1 MSRKR
6 GPRRGSP
13 DTRETILD
21 AARASF
27 ADVGYNGSTIRRIA
41 GIAGVDPSLV
51 IHYFGTKQDLF
62 AASVALPI
70 SPAAFIERVFV
81 EGAADD
87 SVAERLTRFFFEVWE
102 HPDSRQAL
110 LGQLRAAF
118 ETGQPPP
125 MGEFVVD
132 ALLSRIGEFLEG
144 PDAALRMELAASN
157 LVGIAILRYV
167 VAIEPLASTTVDSL
181 VAEIA
186 PRIRGYL
193 TPTDS

>member
-1 MSRKR
+1 MSRRR

-13 DTRETILD
+13 DTREIILD

-41 GIAGVDPSLV
+41 GRAGVDPSLV

-70 SPAAFIERVFV
+70 SPTAMIERVFI

-87 SVAERLTRFFFEVWE
+87 SMAERLTRLFFEVWE
-102 HPDSRQAL
+102 HPGSRQAL
-110 LGQLRAAF
+110 LGQLRVAF

-132 ALLSRIGEFLEG
+132 AVISRIGEFVEG
-144 PDAALRMELAASN
+144 PDAQLRLELAAAN
-157 LVGIAILRYV
+157 LIGIAILRYV
-167 VAIEPLASTTVDSL
+167 VKMEPLASATADRL
-181 VAEIA
+181 IAEVA

-193 TPTDS
+193 TPARG

>member
-13 DTRETILD
+13 DTREAILD

-27 ADVGYNGSTIRRIA
+27 AGVGYNGSTIRRIA
-41 GIAGVDPSLV
+41 GMAGVDPSLV
-51 IHYFGTKQDLF
+51 IHYFGSKQDLF
-62 AASVALPI
+62 AASVALPT
-70 SPAAFIERVFV
+70 SPTAMIDRVFIEGV
-81 EGAADD
+81 ADD
-87 SVAERLTRFFFEVWE
+87 SVAERLTRLFFEVWE

-125 MGEFVVD
+125 MAEFVVD
-132 ALLSRIGEFLEG
+132 AVISRIGEFIEG
-144 PDAALRMELAASN
+144 PDAELRMELAASN
-157 LVGIAILRYV
+157 LIGIAILRYV
-167 VAIEPLASTTVDSL
+167 VALEPLASASVDSL
-181 VAEIA
+181 VAEVA

-193 TPTDS
+193 TPAKN

>member
-6 GPRRGSP
+6 GPRVGSP

-27 ADVGYNGSTIRRIA
+27 AEVGYNGSTIRRIA
-41 GIAGVDPSLV
+41 GLAGVDPSLV

-62 AASVALPI
+62 AACVALPI
-70 SPAAFIERVFV
+70 SPAALIERVFV

-87 SVAERLTRFFFEVWE
+87 SVAERLTRLFFEVWE

-125 MGEFVVD
+125 MAEFVVD
-132 ALLSRIGEFLEG
+132 AVISRIGEFLDG
-144 PDAALRMELAASN
+144 PDAELRMELPASN
-157 LVGIAILRYV
+157 LVGIAVLRYV
-167 VAIEPLASTTVDSL
+167 VAIEPLASATVDSL

-186 PRIRGYL
+186 PGIRGYL
-193 TPTDS
+193 APAKG

>member
-1 MSRKR
+1 MSGKR

-13 DTRETILD
+13 DTREAILD

-27 ADVGYNGSTIRRIA
+27 AGVGYNGSTIRRIA
-41 GIAGVDPSLV
+41 GLAGVDPSLV

-70 SPAAFIERVFV
+70 SPAAMFERVFV
-81 EGAADD
+81 AGAADD
-87 SVAERLTRFFFEVWE
+87 SVAERLTRIFFEVWE
-102 HPDSRQAL
+102 QPESRQAL
-110 LGQLRAAF
+110 LGQLRVSF

-125 MGEFVVD
+125 MGEFVFD
-132 ALLSRIGEFLEG
+132 AIISRIGEFLDG
-144 PDAALRMELAASN
+144 PNAELRMELAASN
-157 LVGIAILRYV
+157 LIGIAILRYV
-167 VAIEPLASTTVDSL
+167 VALEPLASADVDSL

-193 TPTDS
+193 TSAKN

>member
-1 MSRKR
+1 LSRKR

-27 ADVGYNGSTIRRIA
+27 AGVGYNGSTIRRIA

-62 AASVALPI
+62 AASVALPT
-70 SPAAFIERVFV
+70 SPAAIIERVFAD
-81 EGAADD
+81 GAADD
-87 SVAERLTRFFFEVWE
+87 SIAERLSRFFFEVWE

-132 ALLSRIGEFLEG
+132 ALISRIGEFIDG
-144 PDAALRMELAASN
+144 PDADLRMELAASN
-157 LVGIAILRYV
+157 LIGVAILRYV
-167 VAIEPLASTTVDSL
+167 VAIEPLASATVDSL

-193 TPTDS
+193 TPAKS

>member
-1 MSRKR
+1 LSKKR
-6 GPRRGSP
+6 GPRPGSP
-13 DTRETILD
+13 DTREAILE
-21 AARASF
+21 AARSSF
-27 ADVGYNGSTIRRIA
+27 GDIGYNGSTIRRIA
-41 GIAGVDPSLV
+41 GLAGVDPSLV
-51 IHYFGTKQDLF
+51 IHYFGTKQGLF

-70 SPAAFIERVFV
+70 SPATFIERVFI

-118 ETGQPPP
+118 ESGQPPP

-132 ALLSRIGEFLEG
+132 AVISRVGEFLDG
-144 PDAALRMELAASN
+144 PHAALRIELAASN

-167 VAIEPLASTTVDSL
+167 VALEPLASATVDTL
-181 VAEIA
+181 VAEVA
-186 PRIRGYL
+186 PRIHGYL
-193 TPTDS
+193 TPSKR